1 MIRIRKTGYL
11 LMIAGMLAGAS
22 CKKPEGLKYVGIE
35 NFKLHSINLEQSV
48 VSADLIYYNPNN
60 FRMKLKSAEMDVTVN
75 DNFLGHSTLDTLM
88 NIPRKDT
95 FLLPVH
101 LNVKMKSLITN
112 SLEALLSN
120 EFDVSLKGT
129 ARIGKGGIFFNF
141 PFTYKGKQSIKIF

>member
-1 MIRIRKTGYL
+1 MTIKCKAGYL
-11 LMIAGMLAGAS
+11 YLIIAMCIATS
-22 CKKPEGLKYVGIE
+22 CKKPEGLKYLGVE

-88 NIPRKDT
+88 TIPKKDT
-95 FLLPVH
+95 FLIPVH
-101 LNVKMKSLITN
+101 LQVKMKALITN
-112 SLEALLSN
+112 SLDALLSN

-141 PFTYKGKQSIKIF
+141 PFTYRGKQTIKIF